1 MKSHRKAKKSYTLS
15 LESVEFL
22 ESLRKK
28 RRAPSIS
35 AVLDEIL
42 QHIRRD
48 QERLTVERQLA
59 QYYDSLSDEEMK
71 EDVKWGEFAIR
82 EFPTEDRP

>member
-35 AVLDEIL
+35 ASLDEIL
-42 QHIRRD
+42 QHIRCD

-71 EDVKWGEFAIR
+71 EDVKWGEFAMR

>member
-42 QHIRRD
+42 QHIRCD

-71 EDVKWGEFAIR
+71 EDVKWGEFAMR